1 MAGRAGGN
9 EIPRVAGPFRC
20 GAEGGAARWRKIV
33 KLGGEFFAEAAHL
46 GDQGLAARG
55 SEALVEGGLS
65 VIAVFRRDWRGGI
78 FA

>member
-1 MAGRAGGN
+1 
-9 EIPRVAGPFRC
+9 
-20 GAEGGAARWRKIV
+20 V